1 MSFAIKSSVRFDAR
15 KIVEEASKRAFATAL
30 TNAKE
35 KVRFLRCPVHGKGAT
50 VTIKE
55 DGTTQASL
63 TITGCCDDFRKRA
76 RAAISRN

>member
-1 MSFAIKSSVRFDAR
+1 MSFTIKSSVRFDTQ

-35 KVRFLRCPVHGKGAT
+35 KVRFMRCPVHGKGAT
-50 VTIKE
+50 VTLNE
-55 DGTTQASL
+55 NSTTQASL
-63 TITGCCDDFRKRA
+63 NIAGCCDDFRKRA